1 MKEIH
6 MRHFILFS
14 FLLFFISGCGGSS
27 SGSSLSSGTIFAIT
41 NATSW
46 FITSPDTD
54 LSQYS
59 SVNIKVTF
67 TNNDSTNDMTF
78 NTSPQFQLWSVPDS
92 YDFIGAGDVT
102 INSEPSGTVP
112 PGGNYSYD
120 LTVDLTNI
128 PAGQVHLALRP
139 VDNLS
144 FGSIGPTYTSV
155 VSSTVTFTP

>member
-1 MKEIH
+1 
-6 MRHFILFS
+6 MRHFILSS
-14 FLLFFISGCGGSS
+14 FLLFFISGCGGGS

-41 NATSW
+41 NTTSW
-46 FITSPDTD
+46 FKTSPDTD

-78 NTSPQFQLWSVPDS
+78 NTSPQFQLWSNPDTS
-92 YDFIGAGDVT
+92 YDFVTMSDVT

-112 PGGNYSYD
+112 PGSDYSYD

-139 VDNLS
+139 FDNNI
-144 FGSIGPTYTSV
+144 FGAIGPTYTSV